1 MARGWEQKVVEGR
14 RGVEHWR
21 VGFFLLLCL
30 QIFQVIV
37 LIVKDEL
44 VDSLEL
50 IKSLG
55 HVKSLIN
62 ASIVKTSL

>member
-1 MARGWEQKVVEGR
+1 MAWGWEQKVMESR

-44 VDSLEL
+44 VDALEL
-50 IKSLG
+50 INSLG
-55 HVKSLIN
+55 HIESLID